1 MQLKNSTQSLKP
13 MWRYIHD
20 QEPRRC
26 IRSQPNLNKEITMA
40 STEDKKT
47 YSPLLILQWLQLI
60 VLAVGVAGFFTVLG
74 SKSETL
80 NRVSIDISEL
90 KSIVSDLVK
99 AQISISVNDALHS
112 EMLQDLK
119 VRVTELERRSIR

>member
-1 MQLKNSTQSLKP
+1 MTKDN
-13 MWRYIHD
+13 D

-119 VRVTELERRSIR
+119 VRVTELERRSIK

>member
-1 MQLKNSTQSLKP
+1 MTKEKQEN
-13 MWRYIHD
+13 D

-26 IRSQPNLNKEITMA
+26 IQSQPNLNKEITMA

>member
-1 MQLKNSTQSLKP
+1 MTQMELLLVHKFNN
-13 MWRYIHD
+13 YHD

-119 VRVTELERRSIR
+119 VRVTELERRSIK

>member
-1 MQLKNSTQSLKP
+1 MSISRPCQNSPTQ
-13 MWRYIHD
+13 RTAND

-119 VRVTELERRSIR
+119 VRVTELERRSIK